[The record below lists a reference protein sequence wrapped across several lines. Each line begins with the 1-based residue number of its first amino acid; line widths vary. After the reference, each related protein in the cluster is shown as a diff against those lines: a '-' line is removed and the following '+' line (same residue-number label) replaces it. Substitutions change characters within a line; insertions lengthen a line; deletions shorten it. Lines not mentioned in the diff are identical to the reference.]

1 MDWTERVAI
10 VTGASSGI
18 GLAVAHSFAAR
29 GVRLALV
36 ARSTA
41 KLDAVAM
48 KFGRDRAESF
58 PLDVTNRDLVGSLPG
73 RVKQRWGRLDFVV
86 NNAGTN
92 CRGPVVE
99 RTPEELL
106 SILETN
112 LVAPVL
118 LTRAAL
124 PLLEPDGVV
133 VNIASLAG
141 KVPVPDEAAYSASK
155 AGLRAFGR
163 ALNSELS
170 LHGGRIRVA
179 TVCPGPVDTGF
190 FGADL
195 SLVPDL
201 VFSQPM
207 STAEEV
213 ADAVTAVIER
223 GVQEL
228 DVPSVSGKLATI
240 GYLSPRLFSALRPAL
255 EKRGKRKKAHF
266 LEKITARAERSR

>member
-48 KFGRDRAESF
+48 KIGRDRAESF
-58 PLDVTNRDLVGSLPG
+58 PLDVTDRDLVGSLPG

-92 CRGPVVE
+92 CRGPVDE

-141 KVPVPDEAAYSASK
+141 KIPVPDEAAYSASK
-155 AGLRAFGR
+155 AGLRAFAR

-170 LHGGRIRVA
+170 LHGRRIRVA

-190 FGADL
+190 FGSDL

-240 GYLSPRLFSALRPAL
+240 GYLAPRLFSALRPAL

-266 LEKITARAERSR
+266 LEQITARAERGR